1 MVHVEELNNIIR
13 QLDAMKGRFKDSNMD
28 GYFLDT
34 HDQAAFVG
42 LVTEAKTLI
51 NEALTASNDYVLQ
64 LVFTVNNGSGGFL
77 GGPSLSCVTEVE
89 QLLRAA
95 VRTIERRA
103 VTQPVEFAKAAIR
116 PPYVDPTRMLDLQRA
131 QSQWDF
137 RKLIQLC
144 GELNIAHE
152 HDCHHAVGMLVRSI
166 MDHVPPVFGFRSFNE
181 VASNHGGGGSSF
193 KKSMDHL
200 QKALRNIADG
210 HLHSPIRARETL
222 PTATQ
227 VDFRAPLDQLL
238 SEVVRVGS

>member
-1 MVHVEELNNIIR
+1 MVQVEELNNIIR
-13 QLDAMKGRFKDSNMD
+13 QLDAMKGRFHASNMD
-28 GYFLDT
+28 GYFLDVE
-34 HDQAAFVG
+34 DQAAFG
-42 LVTEAKTLI
+42 GMVTEAQTLI
-51 NEALTASNDYVLQ
+51 NEALTAANDYVVPLI
-64 LVFTVNNGSGGFL
+64 FTVNNGSGGFL
-77 GGPSLSCVTEVE
+77 GGPSLACVNDVE

-103 VTQPVEFAKAAIR
+103 MAQPVEFAKSAIR
-116 PPYVDPTRMLDLQRA
+116 PPYVDPARMLELQRA

-137 RKLIQLC
+137 SKLIQLC

-200 QKALRNIADG
+200 QKALRNIADS
-210 HLHSPIRARETL
+210 HLHSPIRQRESL
-222 PTATQ
+222 PTKTQ
-227 VDFRAPLDQLL
+227 IDFRAALDQLL
-238 SEVVRVGS
+238 AETIRIA